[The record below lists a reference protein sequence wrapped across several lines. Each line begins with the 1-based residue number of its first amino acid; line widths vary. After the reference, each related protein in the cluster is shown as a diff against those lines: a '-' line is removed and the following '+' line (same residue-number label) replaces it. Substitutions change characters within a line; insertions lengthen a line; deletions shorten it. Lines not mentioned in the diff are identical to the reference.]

1 MADLDVR
8 LVAQDRPL
16 WSGPARL
23 VVARTPEGE
32 IGIMHGHEPVL
43 SLLVDGGVRIEAT
56 SGEQINAV
64 VHGGFFSVADNKVAI
79 LAESAELA
87 SEIDVERAQ
96 RALDRILADG
106 KVSSSEKEAESRA
119 RSRLKAAMAHTGQ
132 SMHLGG

>member
-1 MADLDVR
+1 MAELDVR

-16 WSGPARL
+16 WSGGARL
-23 VVARTPEGE
+23 VVARTPEGD
-32 IGIMHGHEPVL
+32 IGIMPGHEPVL
-43 SLLVDGGVRIEAT
+43 SLLVDGVVRIEAT

-64 VHGGFFSVADNKVAI
+64 VHGGFFSVSRNQVAI

-106 KVSSSEKEAESRA
+106 TVTDSERAAEERA
-119 RSRLKAAMAHTGQ
+119 RSRLKAAMAHSSQT
-132 SMHLGG
+132 MHLGS